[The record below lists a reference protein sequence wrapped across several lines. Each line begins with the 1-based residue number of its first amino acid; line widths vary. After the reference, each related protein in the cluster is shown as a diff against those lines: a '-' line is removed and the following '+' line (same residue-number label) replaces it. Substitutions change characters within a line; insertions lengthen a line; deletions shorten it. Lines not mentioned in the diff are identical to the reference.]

1 MLLILGVI
9 VKMLRGFGKDMRPP
23 EPPTLTAK
31 TFSLV
36 FTDVS
41 LRDKRRRNVL
51 TF

>member
-1 MLLILGVI
+1 MLQ
-9 VKMLRGFGKDMRPP
+9 GFGKDIWPP

-36 FTDVS
+36 FNDAS
-41 LRDKRRRNVL
+41 LRDKKRRNVL